1 MTKIPYTGGA
11 TRNAIDTR
19 MSLIPMDALLEIG
32 RVMAKGAIDHGDN
45 NWRGGIPD
53 GVLMDHALRHIALYM
68 EDDTTEPHL
77 AHAVC
82 SLLMA
87 ISFKLKAQRRG
98 DSNGR

>member
-53 GVLMDHALRHIALYM
+53 SVLMDHALRHIALHC
-68 EDDTTEPHL
+68 EGDTTEPHL
-77 AHAVC
+77 AHATC

-87 ISFKLKAQRRG
+87 IHFKLEAEG
-98 DSNGR
+98 SSNARC